1 MKRFLAMFLAVA
13 LLSTLLFGCSSGS
26 SQSSSAGGNTE
37 SGEAS
42 GTSAEEAS
50 SSGNGEPVTI
60 QVAVSGSAQELDIH
74 QQKFDLYT
82 EEHPNVT
89 IEPVDIGTER
99 FQKLMTLIGSGTAPD
114 IIYINEWCYS
124 LAYRDVLM
132 ALDSFIEADED
143 FDLSYY
149 PESLL
154 VPLRYEDQ
162 LYALPQEVSPYVI
175 YYNKDMFEAAGLEM
189 PTDDWTI
196 DEFYEAAKALTDPEK
211 NVYGYR
217 YASGAD
223 PFLGW
228 LSRAGVDFDTSG
240 TEVQGLDTQEA
251 LNALEFLYN
260 LVVVDQI
267 SPNPAALTAMGT
279 NADAMFRNQSVAM
292 ESMGLWMLP
301 QYKADPL
308 SFEWDVVRMPMDQN
322 QRTKAGILNWGIS
335 ADTKNPDAAWDL
347 LKFLVGPESMEIVA
361 ESNMALPATTD
372 EAANQIVL
380 DTHFPENVKAF
391 VDSVP
396 DVDMADQVSIYR
408 TEINTQIQEL
418 TDKML
423 IGESTPE
430 ETQQALIKEINA
442 ILAG

>member
-42 GTSAEEAS
+42 GTSEEAS

-380 DTHFPENVKAF
+380 DTHFPENVQAF

>member
-211 NVYGYR
+211 NVYCYR

-380 DTHFPENVKAF
+380 DTHFPENVQAF

>member
-50 SSGNGEPVTI
+50 SSGNGLPVTI

-361 ESNMALPATTD
+361 ESNMALPASTD
-372 EAANQIVL
+372 EDANQIVL

-396 DVDMADQVSIYR
+396 DVDMTDQLSIYR
-408 TEINTQIQEL
+408 TEVNTKLQEL
-418 TDKML
+418 VDKML

>member
-1 MKRFLAMFLAVA
+1 MKRFLAMFLAIA

-228 LSRAGVDFDTSG
+228 LSRADVDFDTSG

-380 DTHFPENVKAF
+380 DTHFPENVQAF

-396 DVDMADQVSIYR
+396 DVDMTDQLSIYR
-408 TEINTQIQEL
+408 TEANTKLQEL
-418 TDKML
+418 VDKML

>member
-380 DTHFPENVKAF
+380 DTHFPENVQAF

-396 DVDMADQVSIYR
+396 DVDMTDQLSIYR
-408 TEINTQIQEL
+408 TEANTKLQEL
-418 TDKML
+418 VDKML

>member
-1 MKRFLAMFLAVA
+1 MKRFLAMFLAIA

-380 DTHFPENVKAF
+380 DTHFPENVQAF

-396 DVDMADQVSIYR
+396 DVDMADQVSICR

>member
-1 MKRFLAMFLAVA
+1 MKRFLAMFLAIA

-335 ADTKNPDAAWDL
+335 ADTKNPDAVWDL
-347 LKFLVGPESMEIVA
+347 LKFLAGPEGMRIVA
-361 ESNMALPATTD
+361 ESNMALPASTD
-372 EAANQIVL
+372 EDANQIVL

-396 DVDMADQVSIYR
+396 DVDMTDQLSIYR
-408 TEINTQIQEL
+408 TEANTKLQEL
-418 TDKML
+418 VDKML

>member
-1 MKRFLAMFLAVA
+1 MKRFLAMFLAIA

-279 NADAMFRNQSVAM
+279 NGDAMFRNQSVAM

-380 DTHFPENVKAF
+380 DTHFPENVQAF

>member
-50 SSGNGEPVTI
+50 SSGNGEPGTI
-60 QVAVSGSAQELDIH
+60 QGAVSGSAQELDIH

-380 DTHFPENVKAF
+380 DTHFPENVQAF